1 LLPNF
6 SRWAFCF
13 LPPVNLDL
21 SPFFLLLSLFVFIL
35 FLLGL
40 FGLLIPSFLYIGCC
54 SSGLHHS
61 RIFRLLPVSGRELQT
76 RTRCDDRCRRMT
88 FARSQGPKKI
98 VGCHKKEQ
106 EMEINPKKLTIEP
119 VYPLLNFT
127 LPGFFTVCVFVYK
140 TRQFRSPPT
149 FPPPF
154 DKLGVLPSFRLV
166 RWPLCDSTP
175 LSTAGSVVAEAVCK
189 PGPMQF

>member
-1 LLPNF
+1 MLPNF
-6 SRWAFCF
+6 SRWAFCG

-61 RIFRLLPVSGRELQT
+61 RIFRSLPVSGRELQT

-98 VGCHKKEQ
+98 VGCHKKKQ
-106 EMEINPKKLTIEP
+106 EMEINPKKFTIEP
-119 VYPLLNFT
+119 VYPLLN
-127 LPGFFTVCVFVYK
+127 LPFLVFSQSVFLFIK
-140 TRQFRSPPT
+140 QDSLGAPPLSPP
-149 FPPPF
+149 
-154 DKLGVLPSFRLV
+154 L
-166 RWPLCDSTP
+166 
-175 LSTAGSVVAEAVCK
+175 
-189 PGPMQF
+189 